1 MYLGK
6 PKLFKNNNKAME
18 KFSESLDHINAKKKS
33 RQVYCGKI
41 YSFYDMITCV

>member
-1 MYLGK
+1 
-6 PKLFKNNNKAME
+6 ME

-41 YSFYDMITCV
+41 YSFCDMISCVCNMHMYKKKYVNQP